1 MGVRKSTLYLSPCLL
16 LAAMGGAGQS
26 LAADAFSAD
35 SKWLTGDWGGLRTE
49 WLEKGYDIQL
59 EHGGEFA
66 SNLKGGYNDDKT
78 ARWTEQ
84 FVFGLKVDLQKAM
97 GIEHATFKMAITER
111 DGRSLTNDRI
121 TDPRVGGYTS
131 SQEVYG
137 RGQTW
142 RLTQL
147 WLSKGFLDDGA
158 LDIKVGRFG
167 PGEDFNSFPCD
178 FQSLTFC
185 GSQVGNWAGSIWFNW
200 PVSQLAGRVK
210 YSLNPEVFV
219 QVGAYNQNPS
229 NLEVGN
235 GFKLDGSGTKGTIFP
250 VELVWSPKV
259 QGLPGEYR
267 VGYYYSTASANDV
280 LKDVNGQPQPLTGDG
295 FKSHTSKSGYWLVAQ
310 QQITSH
316 NGDASRGLSLF
327 ANLTLHDK
335 DTNQV
340 DNFIQAGMVYT
351 GLFDSRPKD
360 AIGFGVARVHTNSDY
375 RERAQLQNQ
384 VNGATDY
391 NDPAS
396 IPLQHSEYSSEVYY
410 GFHVTNW
417 LTVRPNL
424 QYVRYPGGVRE
435 VDSAVIGGIKVETV
449 F

>member
-1 MGVRKSTLYLSPCLL
+1 MGARKDPRYLSPCLL
-16 LAAMGGAGQS
+16 LAAIGFADHGQ
-26 LAADAFSAD
+26 AADAFAAD

-49 WLEKGYDIQL
+49 WLNKGYDVQL

-66 SNLKGGYNDDKT
+66 SNLKGGYNDDRT

-97 GIEHATFKMAITER
+97 GLENAQFKLAITER

-121 TDPRVGGYTS
+121 ADPRVGGYTS

-147 WLSKGFLDDGA
+147 WFSKGFLQDGA
-158 LDIKVGRFG
+158 LDVKLGRFG

-185 GSQVGNWAGSIWFNW
+185 GSQVGNWAGGIWYNW
-200 PVSQLAGRVK
+200 PVSQLAGRVR
-210 YSLNPEVFV
+210 YSINPQWFV
-219 QVGAYNQNPS
+219 QIGAYNQNPS
-229 NLEVGN
+229 NLETGN
-235 GFKLDGSGTKGTIFP
+235 GFKLDGSGTQGTLLP
-250 VELVWSPKV
+250 VEVVWSPKV
-259 QGLPGEYR
+259 NGLPGEYR
-267 VGYYYSTASANDV
+267 AGYYYSTAKANDV
-280 LKDVNGQPQPLTGDG
+280 LKDLNGQPQPLTGNDLRTHG
-295 FKSHTSKSGYWLVAQ
+295 SKSGYWLVAQ
-310 QQITSH
+310 QQVTRH
-316 NGDASRGLSLF
+316 AGDASRGLSLF

-340 DNFIQAGMVYT
+340 DHFIQAGLVYN
-351 GLFDSRPKD
+351 GPFDARPKD

-384 VNGATDY
+384 VNGIGDY
-391 NDPAS
+391 DDPGY
-396 IPLQHSEYSSEVYY
+396 IPLQRSEYSSELYY
-410 GFHVTNW
+410 GVHVTQW

-424 QYVRYPGGVRE
+424 QYVKNPGGVRE
-435 VDSAVIGGIKVETV
+435 VDSAVIGGVKVETV